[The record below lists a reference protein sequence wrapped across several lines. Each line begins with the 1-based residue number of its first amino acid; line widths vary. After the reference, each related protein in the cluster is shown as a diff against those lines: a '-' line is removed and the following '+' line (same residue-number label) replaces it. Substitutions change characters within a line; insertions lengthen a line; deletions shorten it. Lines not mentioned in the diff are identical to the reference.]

1 MTASPLILV
10 TVPINDAHRQRIL
23 SAAGD
28 CPVIFGQPG
37 EIPPEKWREAHILF
51 GNAPKDFLKNAPR
64 LKWMQLNSAGADA
77 YVAPGI
83 LPDDALLTTAVGAY
97 GLSVSEHMLT
107 MLMSM
112 NRHFPQYEINQTQGL
127 WKEEGQVRSI
137 EGSVILCLG
146 CGNIGGDFARKVK
159 ALGAYTIGVRRNVG
173 NCPDYFDEMHPFS
186 ALDELLPR
194 ADVAA
199 ISLPL
204 TPETKHLLNEKRL
217 MLMKKDATILNIGRG
232 PIVDTEALLKVMGQG
247 RLFAC
252 LDVTDPE
259 PLPPDHPLWTQDRV
273 LITPHVAGRFFL
285 PETLNRIVGIF
296 CDNLKAYLAGQ
307 SLRNIMPHGK

>member
-112 NRHFPQYEINQTQGL
+112 NRHFPQYEINQTRGL